1 MSKPSPLP
9 PAVHAH
15 KDAALALGVLVLQS
29 AMGALLPSGQGHRP
43 DAAGWALLVV
53 TALVLAARR
62 RWPMTVMLVMVAAV
76 APYHAMD
83 NLHLAVVPASMA
95 AVYALAVAGP
105 PPRTYLTVAAV
116 VAIMAGVMSATPD
129 RHAATDMLRSG
140 GWVVAVALTGEAVR
154 IHRKYVAAIVERA
167 QRAERTREEEAARRV
182 AEERLRIARDLHDL
196 LAHSITVI
204 GVQTSVAAH
213 VLLAD
218 PDRLDRTAV
227 AGALDNIAGTCRDAR
242 AELRA
247 TLQVLRGDDERGPLP
262 GLDGVGDLARSAEAA
277 GVRVELEVAP
287 GADGV
292 PKAIGAAAYRI
303 VQEAL
308 TNAVRHAGGGTRV
321 RVGLALDA
329 EAAALHIAVT
339 DDGPCTGTQAQA
351 PEQDGR
357 WRPWRAMTPA
367 LPRAEEP
374 APAGYGLIG
383 MRERA
388 RSVGGTLTV
397 GPCPEGGFAVAAV
410 LPLAGDGALA
420 GSPA

>member
-1 MSKPSPLP
+1 MPKPPPLP
-9 PAVHAH
+9 PAVRAH
-15 KDAALALGVLVLQS
+15 KDAALAVGVLALQS
-29 AMGALLPSGQGHRP
+29 TMGALLPSGQGHRP

-53 TALVLAARR
+53 TALVLAVRR

-83 NLHLAVVPASMA
+83 NLHLAVVPASMVA
-95 AVYALAVAGP
+95 IYSLAVAGP

-116 VAIMAGVMSATPD
+116 VAIMVGVMSATPD

-154 IHRKYVAAIVERA
+154 IHRKYVAAIVGRA
-167 QRAERTREEEAARRV
+167 ERAERTREEEAARRV

-196 LAHSITVI
+196 LAHSITLI

-227 AGALDNIAGTCRDAR
+227 AGALDGIAGTCRDAR

-262 GLDGVGDLARSAEAA
+262 GLAAVADLARSAEAA
-277 GVRVELEVAP
+277 GARVELAVAA

-292 PKAIGAAAYRI
+292 PPAIGAAAYRI

-308 TNAVRHAGGGTRV
+308 TNAVRHAGAPRSGSGWNSAPTRTVAPPCGSPSPTTAPARGRRPSTNRTAPTPDGGP
-321 RVGLALDA
+321 G
-329 EAAALHIAVT
+329 
-339 DDGPCTGTQAQA
+339 A
-351 PEQDGR
+351 PWHPRGSLR
-357 WRPWRAMTPA
+357 TPA
-367 LPRAEEP
+367 RRRPCPPPATASSACAS
-374 APAGYGLIG
+374 APAASA
-383 MRERA
+383 A
-388 RSVGGTLTV
+388 R
-397 GPCPEGGFAVAAV
+397 
-410 LPLAGDGALA
+410 
-420 GSPA
+420 

>member
-9 PAVHAH
+9 PVVHAH

-62 RWPMTVMLVMVAAV
+62 RWPMAVMLVMVAAV

-116 VAIMAGVMSATPD
+116 VAIMVGVMSATPD

-154 IHRKYVAAIVERA
+154 IHRKYVAAIVGRA
-167 QRAERTREEEAARRV
+167 RRAERTREEEAARRV

-329 EAAALHIAVT
+329 EAAALRIAVT
-339 DDGPCTGTQAQA
+339 DDGPCTGAQAQA
-351 PEQDGR
+351 PQQDVR

-367 LPRAEEP
+367 SPRAEEP

-410 LPLAGDGALA
+410 LPLAGGVLA
-420 GSPA
+420 GGSA